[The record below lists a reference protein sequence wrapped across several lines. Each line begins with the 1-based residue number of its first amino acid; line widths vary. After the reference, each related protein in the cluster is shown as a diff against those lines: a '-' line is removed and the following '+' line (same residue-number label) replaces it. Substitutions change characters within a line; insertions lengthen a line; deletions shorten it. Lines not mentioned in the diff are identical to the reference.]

1 VTRLPQSN
9 IGRFNRELGRANE
22 FLASVAKKL
31 AKYLSPQH
39 YHTIFSGEK
48 DVVVATERKKLT
60 IFFSDVVG
68 FTSTSERLQ
77 PEELTA
83 LLNEYLTEMSRIG
96 RGRNCKGTF
105 AAFDWKETIQSGR
118 RDSAARADRWRGSS
132 CPFQSQIN

>member
-1 VTRLPQSN
+1 VGDVRGIEEFTVRQPIAAHIFAFKWLLGYFVLVAAIGLAFIGLQRHQSAV

-31 AKYLSPQH
+31 AKYLSPRH

-68 FTSTSERLQ
+68 FTSTSDCS
-77 PEELTA
+77 P
-83 LLNEYLTEMSRIG
+83 
-96 RGRNCKGTF
+96 RN
-105 AAFDWKETIQSGR
+105 
-118 RDSAARADRWRGSS
+118 
-132 CPFQSQIN
+132 